1 MPVIDYLEQSR
12 GVSMKLFKKEGADIG
27 IDLGTANVLIYRQ
40 SEGIILNQPSIV
52 AVDKLTKKVIAVGE
66 EAYSMIGRTNN
77 NIELI
82 RPLKDGV
89 IADFDVTCEM
99 IKIFLNKVDSRNL
112 IKLNQPKIL
121 ICCPTNIT
129 SVERDAIAKVAELA
143 GASEVF
149 IQEEPKV
156 AAVGAGLSIFEPL
169 GNMVIDIGGGT
180 TDIAVLSMG
189 EIVNS
194 SSLKVAGDLLTQDI
208 NDYVKNKYQLL
219 IGTRMSERVKIE
231 LATALNPDENHKMT
245 ITGRDLVQGLPKK
258 IEISEVDVYEA
269 LKVNIDRIVNET
281 KSVLETTEPEL
292 SSDIIEQGIFL
303 TGGGALLSGLDTYIE
318 QCIGVPVYVAEDPLN
333 AVVKG
338 TGTLLELN
346 ADPNSPVRLA

>member
-1 MPVIDYLEQSR
+1 MR
-12 GVSMKLFKKEGADIG
+12 FFKKESADIG

-40 SEGIILNQPSIV
+40 GEGIILNQPSIV
-52 AVDKLTKKVIAVGE
+52 AVDKMSKNVIAVGE

-89 IADFDVTCEM
+89 IADFDITCEM
-99 IKIFLNKVDSRNL
+99 IKIFLNKVENGNL
-112 IKLNQPKIL
+112 LKLSQPQIL

-143 GASEVF
+143 GARHVF

-208 NDYVKNKYQLL
+208 NDYIKNKYQLL
-219 IGTRMSERVKIE
+219 IGTRMSERIKIQ
-231 LATALNPDENHKMT
+231 LGTAYNYDENNTME
-245 ITGRDLVQGLPKK
+245 ITGRDLITGLPKK
-258 IEISEVDVYEA
+258 LTISEKDIYEA
-269 LKVNIDRIVNET
+269 LKNSIERIVNET
-281 KSVLETTEPEL
+281 KQVLETTEPEL

-303 TGGGALLSGLDTYIE
+303 TGGGALLKDLDVLLE
-318 QCIGVPVYVAEDPLN
+318 ERIGVPIYIAEDPLN

-338 TGTLLELN
+338 TGILLELN
-346 ADPNSPVRLA
+346 ADPNSPVRLT

>member
-1 MPVIDYLEQSR
+1 
-12 GVSMKLFKKEGADIG
+12 MKLFKKDGADIG

-40 SEGIILNQPSIV
+40 GEGIILNQPSIV
-52 AVDKLTKKVIAVGE
+52 AVDNLTKKVIAVGE

-82 RPLKDGV
+82 RPLKGGV

-99 IKIFLNKVDSRNL
+99 IKIFLNKVDSRNF

-231 LATALNPDENHKMT
+231 LGTALNPDENHKMT
-245 ITGRDLVQGLPKK
+245 ITGRDLIQGLPKK
-258 IEISEVDVYEA
+258 IEISEVDAYEA
-269 LKVNIDRIVNET
+269 LKVSIDRIVNET

-338 TGTLLELN
+338 AGTLLELN

>member
-1 MPVIDYLEQSR
+1 
-12 GVSMKLFKKEGADIG
+12 MKLFKKDGADIG

-40 SEGIILNQPSIV
+40 GEGIILNQPSIV
-52 AVDKLTKKVIAVGE
+52 AVDNVTKKVIAVGK

-99 IKIFLNKVDSRNL
+99 IKIFLNKVDSRNF

-208 NDYVKNKYQLL
+208 NNYVKNKYQLL
-219 IGTRMSERVKIE
+219 IGTRMTERVKIE
-231 LATALNPDENHKMT
+231 LGTALNPDENHKIT
-245 ITGRDLVQGLPKK
+245 ITGRDLIQGLPKK
-258 IEISEVDVYEA
+258 IEISEVDAYEA
-269 LKVNIDRIVNET
+269 LKVSIDRIVNET

-346 ADPNSPVRLA
+346 ADPNSLVRLT

>member
-1 MPVIDYLEQSR
+1 
-12 GVSMKLFKKEGADIG
+12 MKLFKKDGVNIG

-40 SEGIILNQPSIV
+40 GEGIILNQPSIV
-52 AVDKLTKKVIAVGE
+52 AVDNLTKKVIAVGE

-99 IKIFLNKVDSRNL
+99 IKIFLNKVDSRNF

-231 LATALNPDENHKMT
+231 LGTALNPDENHKMT
-245 ITGRDLVQGLPKK
+245 ITGRDLIQGLPKK
-258 IEISEVDVYEA
+258 IEISEVDAYEA
-269 LKVNIDRIVNET
+269 LKGSIDRIVNET

-303 TGGGALLSGLDTYIE
+303 TGGGALLSGLDTCIE

-346 ADPNSPVRLA
+346 VDPNSPVRLA

>member
-1 MPVIDYLEQSR
+1 
-12 GVSMKLFKKEGADIG
+12 MKLFKKEGADIG

-40 SEGIILNQPSIV
+40 GEGIILNQPSIV

-99 IKIFLNKVDSRNL
+99 IKIFLNKVDSRKL

-156 AAVGAGLSIFEPL
+156 AAVGAGLSVFEPL

-219 IGTRMSERVKIE
+219 IGTRMSESVKIE
-231 LATALNPDENHKMT
+231 LGTALNPDENHKMT
-245 ITGRDLVQGLPKK
+245 ITGRDLIQGLPKK

-269 LKVNIDRIVNET
+269 LKGSIDRIVNET

-303 TGGGALLSGLDTYIE
+303 TGGGAVLSGLDTYIE

-346 ADPNSPVRLA
+346 ADPNSPVCLV

>member
-1 MPVIDYLEQSR
+1 
-12 GVSMKLFKKEGADIG
+12 MKLFKKEGADIG

-231 LATALNPDENHKMT
+231 LGTALNPDENHKMT

>member
-1 MPVIDYLEQSR
+1 
-12 GVSMKLFKKEGADIG
+12 MKLFRKEGADIG
-27 IDLGTANVLIYRQ
+27 IDLGTANVLTYRQ
-40 SEGIILNQPSIV
+40 GEGIILNQPSIV
-52 AVDKLTKKVIAVGE
+52 AVDNVTKKVIAVGE

-99 IKIFLNKVDSRNL
+99 IKIFLNKVDSRNF

-156 AAVGAGLSIFEPL
+156 AAIGAGLSIFEPL

-231 LATALNPDENHKMT
+231 LGTALNPDENHKMT
-245 ITGRDLVQGLPKK
+245 ITGRDLIQGLPKK
-258 IEISEVDVYEA
+258 IEISEVDAYEA
-269 LKVNIDRIVNET
+269 LKASIDRIVNET

-346 ADPNSPVRLA
+346 ADPNSPVRLT